1 VTRHRARPEVGRGGR
16 GCLSWNIEEVGTDCM
31 VCTDERSSQEIYNS
45 PVLNVTRA
53 SVLAFVVAVRK
64 LHTLCISSERSNLKV

>member
-1 VTRHRARPEVGRGGR
+1 
-16 GCLSWNIEEVGTDCM
+16 M
-31 VCTDERSSQEIYNS
+31 VFTDEGSSKEIYNS

-64 LHTLCISSERSNLKV
+64 LRTLCVSSARSNLKV